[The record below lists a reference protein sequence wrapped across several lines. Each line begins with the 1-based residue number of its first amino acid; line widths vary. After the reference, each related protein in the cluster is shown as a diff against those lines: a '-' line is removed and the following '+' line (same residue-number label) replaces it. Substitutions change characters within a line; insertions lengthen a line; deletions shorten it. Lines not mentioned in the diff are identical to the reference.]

1 MTLGVTEIE
10 RIDDHA
16 DVGGVFAGLAHMRDL
31 DELER
36 SFVQSPL
43 KRLVALKIAVGFLD
57 HNLALE
63 QQTLEHL
70 ADVER
75 GKVRVMRA
83 QRDVF
88 QVEEHSHCGVMVL
101 HTHQAMM
108 LATSRSRDSEN
119 CSQQL
124 PWRLFRA
131 ERMGK
136 WEGLSH
142 RQRLQSDRRRHAC
155 HYRC

>member
-16 DVGGVFAGLAHMRDL
+16 DVGGVFAGLAHVRDL

-36 SFVQSPL
+36 RFVQPPL

-57 HNLALE
+57 HDLALE

-88 QVEEHSHCGVMVL
+88 QVEEHSHRGVRIL
-101 HTHQAMM
+101 HTHEAMM

-119 CSQQL
+119 
-124 PWRLFRA
+124 
-131 ERMGK
+131 
-136 WEGLSH
+136 
-142 RQRLQSDRRRHAC
+142 
-155 HYRC
+155 

>member
-1 MTLGVTEIE
+1 MTLGVTEIK

-16 DVGGVFAGLAHMRDL
+16 GVGGVFAGLAHMRDL

-36 SFVQSPL
+36 RFVQPPL
-43 KRLVALKIAVGFLD
+43 KRLVALTIAVCFFD
-57 HNLALE
+57 YDLALA

-75 GKVRVMRA
+75 GEVRVMRA
-83 QRDVF
+83 QRDVL
-88 QVEEHSHCGVMVL
+88 QVEEHSHRSVRIL

-119 CSQQL
+119 
-124 PWRLFRA
+124 
-131 ERMGK
+131 
-136 WEGLSH
+136 
-142 RQRLQSDRRRHAC
+142 
-155 HYRC
+155 